1 MGVPINPVLHPVILR
16 VPSLLHPTLLPPT
29 VLSVI
34 QCIPRW
40 HAVLQASY
48 SVHEMG
54 TLLLQMSSLNLLSK
68 EQRPHDWNR
77 THHGWEILASV
88 SQ

>member
-1 MGVPINPVLHPVILR
+1 MGVAINPVLHPLILR
-16 VPSLLHPTLLPPT
+16 VPSLLHPTLLSPT

-34 QCIPRW
+34 QRIPHW
-40 HAVLQASY
+40 HAALQATS

-54 TLLLQMSSLNLLSK
+54 TLLLQMASLNLFSK
-68 EQRPHDWNR
+68 EQRPLDWNR
-77 THHGWEILASV
+77 THHGWEILALV